1 MNLHSFDTF
10 AQPLLLQSHMFLLIA
25 ELWSSSV
32 VSRAALMTACVRW
45 PVCCTRSRVPWTPT
59 PVTRWRPTQITCCG
73 HWWTS
78 WMQSEQNSPHLHRNY
93 YYCTWSLSW
102 SLCVC
107 VCESSLMLFAS
118 VCEKTVLKRVL
129 KELWRIVMNSL
140 EKTIILPQG
149 NDTFVRP
156 VWLDWS

>member
-1 MNLHSFDTF
+1 
-10 AQPLLLQSHMFLLIA
+10 
-25 ELWSSSV
+25 
-32 VSRAALMTACVRW
+32 MTACVRW
-45 PVCCTRSRVPWTPT
+45 PACCTRSRVPWTPT
-59 PVTRWRPTQITCCG
+59 PATRWRPTLITCCG

-78 WMQSEQNSPHLHRNY
+78 WMQSEQNSPHLYRN

-102 SLCVC
+102 SVFVCVC
-107 VCESSLMLFAS
+107 VFASSLMLFAS

-156 VWLDWS
+156 VWLDPKYIVIFFQIKLLKMLLRCIIWFLIFFKKASF